1 MQHDPELLA
10 EVRAWLHKAA
20 TDLAAGDHNLTAE
33 QPFTEHAVF
42 HAQQA
47 VEKSFKALL
56 VWHSTPFRKTHNL
69 EELGEQVLACVP
81 DLRTIVDAVVPLTE
95 YAWKFRYPGEDEAPS
110 YKEAEQ
116 ALKMARQ
123 AHDAVVARLPAGAQ
137 P

>member
-1 MQHDPELLA
+1 M
-10 EVRAWLHKAA
+10 
-20 TDLAAGDHNLTAE
+20 
-33 QPFTEHAVF
+33 
-42 HAQQA
+42 
-47 VEKSFKALL
+47 
-56 VWHSTPFRKTHNL
+56 WHSTPFRKTHNL

-123 AHDAVVARLPAGAQ
+123 AHDAVVAHLPAGAQ